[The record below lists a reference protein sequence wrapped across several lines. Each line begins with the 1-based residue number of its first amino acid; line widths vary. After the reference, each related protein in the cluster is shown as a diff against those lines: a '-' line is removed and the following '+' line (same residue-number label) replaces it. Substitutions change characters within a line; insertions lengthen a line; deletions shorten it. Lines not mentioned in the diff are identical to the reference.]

1 MLSKFP
7 QPVVI
12 SVLVVIIIAA
22 IVGGILH
29 VRHATGNDLADQ
41 MHAYMKQQKPG
52 QSPFT
57 PQQMQQMSA
66 RSGR

>member
-1 MLSKFP
+1 MLSKLP

-29 VRHATGNDLADQ
+29 VRHATGADLADQ

-52 QSPFT
+52 QAPFT
-57 PQQMQQMSA
+57 PQQMQQMA
-66 RSGR
+66 VRGGR